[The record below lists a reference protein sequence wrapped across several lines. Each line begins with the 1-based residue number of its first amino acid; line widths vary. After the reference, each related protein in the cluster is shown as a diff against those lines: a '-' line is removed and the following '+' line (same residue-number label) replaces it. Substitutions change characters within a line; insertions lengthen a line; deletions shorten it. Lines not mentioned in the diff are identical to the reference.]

1 MKRIL
6 FALVAFFTMANLYA
20 SGYVTIDG
28 LRYFINT
35 DEQTA
40 TLVAKD
46 SGKYEGDIVVPEK
59 VSLDGVDYPVVA
71 FGGNCFSDCREL
83 ESIIIPNSVETL
95 RNSCF
100 KGCSSLSSISLPSSI
115 TSLGD
120 ACFNGCSSLSSVS
133 LPSSITSLGSSTFEG
148 CSSLTS
154 ISLPSSITSIGYNCF
169 RGAGLRGIE
178 IPSSVTD
185 VERGC
190 FESCLSLETV
200 SLPPSI
206 TVLSNNTFYN
216 CESLKQ
222 IEIPSSVT
230 SLGKYCF
237 RYCRN
242 LKSVVIPSSVN
253 TLGLGCFQGC
263 SSMEEVDVPSSVTDI
278 GDYCFSGCTSLV
290 SITFPV
296 LSANVNNIGYSC
308 FSGCSSLAKI
318 DIPRSVSKVGD
329 YCFGNTPKLDS
340 IFCYSYNPPH
350 VDTSLGEVESKLLFV
365 PLGCIEFYKQREG
378 WKDFL
383 AILSLPE
390 SQDTI
395 TCCLQFCYA
404 DGTLVPNG
412 SVVNASSFVEDPFG
426 GDFIP
431 SQLYMVNLLN
441 EKVGVQLTMTIE
453 NLSSGE
459 VQFCLLGNCTAY
471 HDTSS
476 HVKKGIIGSSKID
489 DLMLEWFP
497 GVVTDYGGIVFDPT
511 AYGTTTI
518 TLHVDEVEFD
528 DSKFSSSY
536 GEILNYGPTITVN
549 FIYDDP
555 TDIDRILEKEE
566 NATSYY
572 NLAGQRT
579 SSLTKGINILR
590 LSNGKTIKRFVK

>member
-206 TVLSNNTFYN
+206 TLSNNTFYN

-222 IEIPSSVT
+222 IEIPSSVK
-230 SLGKYCF
+230 SLGEYCF
-237 RYCRN
+237 SYCSS
-242 LKSVVIPSSVN
+242 LESIVIPSSVN

-263 SSMEEVDVPSSVTDI
+263 GSLEKVDVPSSVTDI
-278 GDYCFSGCTSLV
+278 ASFCFEGCASLV
-290 SITFPV
+290 SITLPV
-296 LSANVNNIGYSC
+296 QATAKIKSLGTRC
-308 FSGCSSLAKI
+308 FSGCSSLSKI
-318 DIPRSVSKVGD
+318 DIPWSVTKVGN

-340 IFCYSYNPPH
+340 IFCYSYSPPH

-365 PLGCIEFYKQREG
+365 PSGSVDIYKQREG

-383 AILSLPE
+383 AIFPLPE
-390 SQDTI
+390 YQDTT
-395 TCCLQFCYA
+395 TCLLQFCYA
-404 DGTLVPNG
+404 DGTIVPNG
-412 SVVNASSFVEDPFG
+412 SIINVSSLTEDPFG
-426 GDFIP
+426 LAFI
-431 SQLYMVNLLN
+431 SSGLYITNLLK
-441 EKVGVQLTMTIE
+441 EKKGVQLTMTIE
-453 NLSSGE
+453 ILFNGV
-459 VQFCLLGNCTAY
+459 VQFGLLGSI
-471 HDTSS
+471 TSYSDNAS
-476 HVKKGIIGSSKID
+476 HVKRGVIGSQQE
-489 DLMLEWFP
+489 DLMLDWFP
-497 GVVTDYGGIVFDPT
+497 GVVADEGIIFDPT
-511 AYGTTTI
+511 AYGTTTV

-528 DSKFSSSY
+528 DSKFPSSY